1 MLLRPKRFLTFL
13 LIVAAPLILFSS
25 VGFLYAISSLRESIR
40 GELQAL
46 LSSTKLDID
55 SAVHERQRELIAV
68 AKSRAL
74 MDVFTTRQSSSASEA
89 FDNHLP
95 GNIGEQIKAQEYC
108 LDVISPLIT
117 DRGFSSIA
125 ALTPNRLP
133 LFWYESDVTSGL
145 PAAVSREGNFGEPFE
160 DPLDFSSLKHGQTS
174 CVTTI
179 KPELGPILRCVTPVS
194 GGQTI
199 IGAVT
204 GDIKLDKVVGDVAR
218 RVGPRDS
225 SAPNGNANR
234 VFVLDPSGYII
245 YHENDAVRL
254 QNVKDSLPEL
264 MPIANAMLAGPPGEQ
279 FYDTNEGEQML
290 AAYTQC
296 EAGLSLALIRN
307 YTAASAGARRW
318 GWSTLAIAAAVGLG
332 LAILLT
338 IIYQRKEQSLE
349 RVTEG
354 VSAIAKGELD
364 LHIDAHSRDDIRQLA
379 EGVNLVT
386 DRLREQLAREAE
398 VRQLGSF
405 LRFSAMLTHDL
416 KNAIGG
422 LSLLVQNMEQHYSD
436 DAFRIE
442 AMAELRRETE
452 TLNRL
457 VERISSPVNT
467 LSGEYKRPQSV
478 ELTMLIKGV
487 VKKQTVS
494 VHQLRMELPASLMA
508 RVDRERIERVV
519 ENLVLNALEAMN
531 NKPGVLTITAGQQDV
546 ERVFFSIS
554 DTGVGMT
561 ERFLEQKV
569 FRPFATTKEKG
580 MGLGLYTC
588 REVVLAHGGTIE
600 VTSKPS
606 AGTTF
611 RVVLPSA
618 ATE

>member
-1 MLLRPKRFLTFL
+1 MLLRPKLFLTFL

-25 VGFLYAISSLRESIR
+25 VGSLYAISSLGESIR

-46 LSSTKLDID
+46 LRSTKLDID
-55 SAVHERQRELIAV
+55 SAVHERQQELIAV

-74 MDVFTTRQSSSASEA
+74 LDVFTTRQSSASGV

-95 GNIGEQIKAQEYC
+95 GNIGEQIKAQEHC
-108 LDVISPLIT
+108 RDVISPLIT
-117 DRGFSSIA
+117 DRGFSSIT
-125 ALTPNRLP
+125 ALTPNKLP
-133 LFWYESDVTSGL
+133 VFWYENVVTSGV
-145 PAAVSREGNFGEPFE
+145 PTAVSREGNFAEPFE
-160 DPLDFSSLKHGQTS
+160 GPLNISSLKQGQIS
-174 CVTTI
+174 CVNTI
-179 KPELGPILRCVTPVS
+179 QPELGPIVRCVTPVS

-204 GDIKLDKVVGDVAR
+204 GDIKLDKVVGDVGR

-225 SAPNGNANR
+225 SAPNVNANR
-234 VFVLDPSGYII
+234 VLVLDPSGYII

-254 QNVKDSLPEL
+254 QNVKNSLPEL
-264 MPIANAMLAGPPGEQ
+264 RPIADAMLAGPPGEQ
-279 FYDTNEGEQML
+279 FYVTNEGEQML

-307 YTAASAGARRW
+307 YTAASARARRW

-354 VSAIAKGELD
+354 VLAIAKGELN

-398 VRQLGSF
+398 VQQLESF

-436 DAFRIE
+436 DAFRVE
-442 AMAELRRETE
+442 AMAQLRVETE

-478 ELTMLIKGV
+478 ELTTLIKGV
-487 VKKQTVS
+487 VKKQTLS
-494 VHQLRMELPASLMA
+494 AHQLRMELPASLMA

-554 DTGVGMT
+554 DTGIGMT
-561 ERFLEQKV
+561 ERFLKQKV

-588 REVVLAHGGTIE
+588 REVVMAHSGTIE
-600 VTSKPS
+600 VTSKPG

-618 ATE
+618 PLSN